1 MTKARRS
8 DRFFWNLTKTKK
20 MNPWHDVKVGDDAP
34 SVVNAIIEI
43 PKQSRA
49 KYELDKETGLI
60 KMDRVLYSSMHYP
73 CNYGFIPNT
82 YCDDKDPLDILV
94 ISHER
99 IHPLCLVEA
108 KVIGALEMVDGGEK
122 DDKIIAVAA
131 NDITVSQIDDICDLR
146 PHFKVELEDF
156 FKTYKELEGKKV
168 EIKELFNKEK
178 AQAIVQESIDLYNKT
193 TF

>member
-1 MTKARRS
+1 MTKDRRS
-8 DRFFWNLTKTKK
+8 DRFFWNLTKTKN